1 MLKKGLYIYIII
13 NKKMKIYFKKKNI
26 TINENCFQECCR
38 KAFSTP
44 ESSPG
49 ASPLFLCQ
57 SLVKNAAELS
67 EVEVLQVYSA
77 QCACEQ
83 VEILFGEIHRAV
95 QGALQ
100 AG

>member
-1 MLKKGLYIYIII
+1 MR
-13 NKKMKIYFKKKNI
+13 
-26 TINENCFQECCR
+26 TIFRECCR
-38 KAFSTP
+38 KAFRTP

-49 ASPLFLCQ
+49 ASRLFLCQ
-57 SLVKNAAELS
+57 SLIQNAAALS

-83 VEILFGEIHRAV
+83 VKILFGEIHRAV